1 MDFCSR
7 KSTRMPGYD
16 YRTSGYYFITIC
28 TKDKKC
34 LFGTTKKLNEWGKI
48 AERDLVEIPQHFSA
62 VQMDAC
68 IVMPNHVHM
77 ILKVEQE
84 NTASVN
90 HMIGLYKSGVS
101 RKIRKNKPD
110 AVIWQRSYYD
120 HVIRN
125 QAEYEKIWEYVMY
138 NRQKWEADC
147 YYLQD
152 ANQSDFREGQDP
164 PLQRGV

>member
-1 MDFCSR
+1 MAFYSR
-7 KSTRMPGYD
+7 KPTRIPGYD
-16 YRTSGYYFITIC
+16 YKNNGYYFITIC
-28 TKDKKC
+28 TSNKNC

-48 AERDLVEIPQHFSA
+48 AEQDLLEIPQHFSA
-62 VQMDAC
+62 VQMDAY

-84 NTASVN
+84 NTVSVN

-101 RKIRKNKPD
+101 RKIRKNTPD

-125 QAEYEKIWEYVMY
+125 QAEYEKIWEYVTY

-147 YYLQD
+147 YYPQ
-152 ANQSDFREGQDP
+152 AENK
-164 PLQRGV
+164 